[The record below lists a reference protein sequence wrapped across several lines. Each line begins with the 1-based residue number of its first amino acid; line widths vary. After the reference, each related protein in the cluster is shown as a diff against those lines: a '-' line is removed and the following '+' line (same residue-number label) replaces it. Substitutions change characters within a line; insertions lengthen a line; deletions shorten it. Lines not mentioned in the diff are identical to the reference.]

1 MTTFSRPVRR
11 VTLEPYKHYRR
22 QIVVTLYAD
31 TISVRLKG
39 TRTAY
44 ELPVTHVFDYVL
56 RIEANRIA
64 REKRS
69 RRRRSN

>member
-1 MTTFSRPVRR
+1 MTTLIKPIRR

-31 TISVRLKG
+31 TISLRLKG

-44 ELPVTHVFDYVL
+44 EIPASHLIDDL
-56 RIEANRIA
+56 CRIEAQRIA
-64 REKRS
+64 REKRN
-69 RRRRSN
+69 RRKR

>member
-11 VTLEPYKHYRR
+11 VTLEPYKHFHRP
-22 QIVVTLYAD
+22 IVVSLYAD
-31 TISVRLKG
+31 TISLRLKG

-44 ELPVTHVFDYVL
+44 EIPVSHVFDYVL

-64 REKRS
+64 REKRN
-69 RRRRSN
+69 RRKR